1 MFHIDKEFG
10 KTYESPDHKIQ
21 HIMNIFTDVEKATI
35 EGLVSPTPTNK
46 KNSLRI
52 VGNNKQKLKTDNN
65 GIDDDAVTLRIINFS
80 LISFPGFIP

>member
-1 MFHIDKEFG
+1 
-10 KTYESPDHKIQ
+10 
-21 HIMNIFTDVEKATI
+21 MNIFTDVDKATI

-65 GIDDDAVTLRIINFS
+65 GMDDDAVIFEYKNFLLIPS
-80 LISFPGFIP
+80 LGFIP